1 MRIFFVID
9 NLSSGGA
16 QRLLI
21 NTAEGLSKKHQTRI
35 ILYNSKL
42 DFYSGQIK
50 NIPIKNLI
58 TKKSKGFSIRKV
70 FALRR
75 EIKNADLVISYMP
88 RSSIY
93 VFLSNIFLKKKYH
106 IAVEVSVLNKAESHL
121 KRFLVNFTYL
131 FVDHIVC
138 NNNIQAKSLSKNIF
152 LGNKVSI
159 IWNGCKKLNFVNR
172 KKRKNELINFI
183 VVGRVAYPKNGLR
196 FLKSLKIFYEK
207 YKFLPNIKWIGR
219 RDYSDKFNL
228 KINQEMDSFLNKNPI
243 ISEKFSF
250 IGEKQDIEKEY
261 TNADAII
268 LPSIFE
274 GYPPF
279 VICEA
284 MLNGCPVIAS
294 QISDYDI
301 VLGKKGERGITF
313 NPYSLED
320 MANSLNKFIKLTQK
334 EVDIMTLNA
343 RKFAERHL
351 MIDNMVSSYNG
362 IINKYEG

>member
-1 MRIFFVID
+1 M
-9 NLSSGGA
+9 
-16 QRLLI
+16 
-21 NTAEGLSKKHQTRI
+21 
-35 ILYNSKL
+35 
-42 DFYSGQIK
+42 
-50 NIPIKNLI
+50 
-58 TKKSKGFSIRKV
+58 
-70 FALRR
+70 
-75 EIKNADLVISYMP
+75 
-88 RSSIY
+88 
-93 VFLSNIFLKKKYH
+93 
-106 IAVEVSVLNKAESHL
+106 
-121 KRFLVNFTYL
+121 
-131 FVDHIVC
+131 
-138 NNNIQAKSLSKNIF
+138 
-152 LGNKVSI
+152 
-159 IWNGCKKLNFVNR
+159 
-172 KKRKNELINFI
+172 
-183 VVGRVAYPKNGLR
+183 
-196 FLKSLKIFYEK
+196 KSLKIFYEK